1 MIRLIFRLFLWLLP
15 LMLAWFILGRLD
27 ILPGIDDLF
36 TKKQLKIDETPI
48 LVKEIRGLAEMATV
62 TSFDEVVVDSVFADP
77 AGILLRSITGFGD
90 GYNRLVLV
98 VSGKVV
104 AGTDLSALTDS
115 SFYVFK
121 DSVRLTLPGAKVLQV
136 TVNPSDVSTFKE
148 EGKWS
153 TDAFEKVKIKAREKM
168 RDRAMQQGIIGR
180 ADKRSVAI
188 MERFLSQAGFKKV
201 KILLL

>member
-1 MIRLIFRLFLWLLP
+1 MIRMISRLFFWLLT
-15 LMLAWFILGRLD
+15 LMLAWFILEKLD

-36 TKKQLKIDETPI
+36 RKKQVKIDETPI
-48 LVKEIRGLAEMATV
+48 LVKEIRGLAELATI
-62 TSFDEVVVDSVFADP
+62 TSFDEVVVDSVYADP
-77 AGILLRSITGFGD
+77 AGILLKSITGIGD
-90 GYNRLVLV
+90 GYDKLVLV

-104 AGTDLSALTDS
+104 AGTDLSTLTDS
-115 SFYVFK
+115 SFYVLK
-121 DSVRLTLPGAKVLQV
+121 DSVRLLLPGAEILQV
-136 TVNPSDVSTFKE
+136 SVNPSDVSIFRE
-148 EGKWS
+148 EGKWT

-180 ADKRSVAI
+180 ADKRSIAI

>member
-1 MIRLIFRLFLWLLP
+1 MIRMIFRLFLWLLP

-36 TKKQLKIDETPI
+36 TKKHLKIDETPI

-77 AGILLRSITGFGD
+77 AGILLRSITGIGD

-136 TVNPSDVSTFKE
+136 TVNPSAVSTFKE
-148 EGKWS
+148 EGNWT

-180 ADKRSVAI
+180 ADKRAVAI

>member
-1 MIRLIFRLFLWLLP
+1 MIRMIFRLFLWLLP

-27 ILPGIDDLF
+27 ILPEIDDLF
-36 TKKQLKIDETPI
+36 TKKHLKIDETPI

-77 AGILLRSITGFGD
+77 AGILLRSITGIGD
-90 GYNRLVLV
+90 GYNSLVLV

-148 EGKWS
+148 EGKWT

-201 KILLL
+201 KILLK

>member
-1 MIRLIFRLFLWLLP
+1 
-15 LMLAWFILGRLD
+15 MLAWFILGRLD

-36 TKKQLKIDETPI
+36 TKKHLKIDETPI
-48 LVKEIRGLAEMATV
+48 LVKEIRGLAEMTTV

-77 AGILLRSITGFGD
+77 AGILLRSITGIGD
-90 GYNRLVLV
+90 GYNSLVLV

-148 EGKWS
+148 EGKWT

-201 KILLL
+201 KILLK

>member
-1 MIRLIFRLFLWLLP
+1 MIRMISRLFFWLLT
-15 LMLAWFILGRLD
+15 LMLAWFILEKLD

-36 TKKQLKIDETPI
+36 RKKQVKIDETPI
-48 LVKEIRGLAEMATV
+48 LVKEIRGLAELATI
-62 TSFDEVVVDSVFADP
+62 TSFDEVVVDSVYADP
-77 AGILLRSITGFGD
+77 AGILLKSITGIGD
-90 GYNRLVLV
+90 GYDKLVLV

-104 AGTDLSALTDS
+104 AGTDLSTLTDS
-115 SFYVFK
+115 SFYVLK
-121 DSVRLTLPGAKVLQV
+121 DSVRLLLPGAEILQV
-136 TVNPSDVSTFKE
+136 TVNPSDVSIFRE
-148 EGKWS
+148 EGKWT

-180 ADKRSVAI
+180 ADKRSIAI